1 MIEITI
7 NLPEDVEQ
15 KSKMTRAQLAMLASR
30 LVREK
35 IEELVKIERF
45 SKSVAKSKLTEK
57 DVEEIS
63 DKINTAMWE
72 YHKKKYN
79 L

>member
-1 MIEITI
+1 MTEITI
-7 NLPEDVEQ
+7 EIPEETAR
-15 KSKMTRAQLAMLASR
+15 KARMLNIELKLLLARIAK
-30 LVREK
+30 EK
-35 IEELVKIERF
+35 VEELEKIERF

-63 DKINTAMWE
+63 DKINTTMWE

-79 L
+79 I

>member
-7 NLPEDVEQ
+7 NLPEDIEQ
-15 KSKMTRAQLAMLASR
+15 KSKMTRAQLAILAAS
-30 LVREK
+30 LVQER
-35 IEELVKIERF
+35 IEELVKIEQFR
-45 SKSVAKSKLTEK
+45 KSVAKSKLTEK